1 MQESQV
7 KKSLFFK
14 NVLSNYICTAFLGGS
29 VLALYPIYINILGAK
44 SWGVVSACL
53 LVQSFM
59 FFLDSGMAQI
69 MPRDISRAINQTKVY
84 CGYLFYYVM
93 IAFFGGGVIFFCSKF
108 LSLHWFNG
116 VNNASQ
122 LECALKILSV
132 QFFFQFLNNVN
143 LGFWNGI
150 QKQTIAN
157 KRLCVFFSLK
167 HGLAFFLICLN
178 KSPVSYVLAFA
189 AVSAI
194 EFMYNYIDIKRLYIK
209 RHIVFDFNESLN
221 IVTTNWY
228 FSLSVIIG
236 VVASQLDRVLLSKY
250 VSVEMF
256 GYYSLA
262 VQYGLAFLQF
272 QYPIIRALIPA
283 ISNNVDA
290 GGQYR
295 VLKTSFKFFACLSVP
310 IFFVLSYP
318 YDILLFITR
327 NEIFVSNT
335 VNVFRLVLISVLMN
349 YIYGF
354 IYSLM
359 IKENAGKFIFISNS
373 TAILVMLTYFFA
385 FSDKDDVITGGWLW
399 VINVLVCLFI
409 SSVFWFRRRLIC
421 V

>member
-1 MQESQV
+1 MN
-7 KKSLFFK
+7 SLFYK
-14 NVLSNYICTAFLGGS
+14 NVISNYICTAFLGGG
-29 VLALYPIYINILGAK
+29 VLVLYPIYINILGAK
-44 SWGVVSACL
+44 SWGIVSACL
-53 LVQSFM
+53 LIQSFM

-69 MPRDISRAINQTKVY
+69 MPRDISRTGNHAKVY

-93 IAFFGGGVIFFCSKF
+93 IAFLGSALIFFCSKL

-116 VNNASQ
+116 VNDIYQ
-122 LECALKILSV
+122 LECSLKILSI

-157 KRLCVFFSLK
+157 KRLCTFFSLK
-167 HGLAFFLICLN
+167 HGLAFLLICFY
-178 KSPVSYVLAFA
+178 KTPVSYVLAFA
-189 AVSAI
+189 AVSVI
-194 EFMYNYIDIKRLYIK
+194 EFIYNYIEIKRLYIK
-209 RHIVFDFNESLN
+209 QDIIFDFNESVN
-221 IVTTNWY
+221 IVTTNWH
-228 FSLSVIIG
+228 FSLSVIVG

-283 ISNNVDA
+283 ISNNDDA

-295 VLKTSFKFFACLSVP
+295 VLKTSVKFFACLTVP

-318 YDILLFITR
+318 YEILLFITR
-327 NEIFVSNT
+327 NEAFVSST

-359 IKENAGKFIFISNS
+359 IKENAGKFIFISNF
-373 TAILVMLTYFFA
+373 TAILVMLTYFFS
-385 FSDKDDVITGGWLW
+385 FSDKSDIITGGWLW
-399 VINVLVCLFI
+399 VINVSVCLFI
-409 SSVFWFRRRLIC
+409 SSIFWFRRRLVC